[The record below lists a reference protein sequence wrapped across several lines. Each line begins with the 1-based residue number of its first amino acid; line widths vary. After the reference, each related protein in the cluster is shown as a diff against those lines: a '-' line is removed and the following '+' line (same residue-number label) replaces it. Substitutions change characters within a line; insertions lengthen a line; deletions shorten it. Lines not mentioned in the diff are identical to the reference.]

1 MGDVREGV
9 TDGSAG
15 DADYGVIGGG
25 YSAYRQPD
33 PRIARVV
40 ADALGGARTVVN
52 VGAGAGSY
60 EPAGAEVVAVEPSAA
75 MRAQRPAHLPPAVAG
90 TAEQLPFA
98 DDRFDAA
105 MTTFS
110 VHQWSDTVAG
120 LREMRRV
127 ARGPVVVVT
136 CDPALVRDFW
146 LYEYAPLVLDTEARR
161 YPAIE
166 AITAALGGSCTVASV
181 PIPADCTDGF
191 NEAYYARPERLLD
204 PGARQ
209 ACSAWSFV
217 PPEVCEEYT
226 GALRAAIGSGAWD
239 AKYGELRRRP
249 YLDGSL
255 VLIRAVPDR
264 AAP

>member
-1 MGDVREGV
+1 MSERKA
-9 TDGSAG
+9 DGSAG
-15 DADYGVIGGG
+15 DADYGTIGPG
-25 YSAYRQPD
+25 YTGYRRPD
-33 PRIARVV
+33 PRIASAV
-40 ADALGGARTVVN
+40 AAALGDARTVVN

-60 EPAGAEVVAVEPSAA
+60 EPATAQVTAVEPSAA
-75 MRAQRPAHLPPAVAG
+75 MRAQRPAHLSPAVDA
-90 TAEQLPFA
+90 TAESLPYG
-98 DDRFDAA
+98 DDAFDAA

-110 VHQWSDTVAG
+110 VHQWSDLTAG

-127 ARGPVVVVT
+127 ARGPVVVLT

-161 YPAIE
+161 FPAVRD
-166 AITAALGGSCTVASV
+166 ITDALGGHATVTPV

-217 PPEVCEEYT
+217 EPPVREKYAA
-226 GALRAAIGSGAWD
+226 ALRDALESGAWD
-239 AKYGELRRRP
+239 ERHGALRERP
-249 YLDGSL
+249 HLDGSL
-255 VLIRAVPDR
+255 TLIRASP
-264 AAP
+264 A